1 MVTATLAITNK
12 NITARKKAKN
22 KKQITKEKVYNKIFT
37 AKKKQEILYR
47 KVYRELWCHVIY
59 MAKTEGKLTNIE
71 YVER

>member
-37 AKKKQEILYR
+37 AKKSKKYYIEKCIVNYGVMSYIWQKQ
-47 KVYRELWCHVIY
+47 RE
-59 MAKTEGKLTNIE
+59 N
-71 YVER
+71 